1 MRGQVVFLILCAVAT
16 ACDLRRDESD
26 ESRRF
31 LGGDTPSRA
40 SPDGDAVR
48 VDGLTQSV
56 KVSSGEWEALTV
68 RVKRCEAERQ
78 AESRRM
84 DSELEAAR
92 AEGRASCMTGLEKA
106 AGERAAEVIRQTV
119 VRADEFMRELRKFKF
134 GYAIVNGDCVAKMS
148 DGHTRAVRVK
158 GDACLSVPFIKVGTG
173 DGEVKGIED
182 AVSADAMTD
191 GILSLSCDVGRAHIR
206 MTADACGAGSGSVAK
221 STFEK
226 I

>member
-1 MRGQVVFLILCAVAT
+1 MRHLVFLMLCAVVT
-16 ACDLRRDESD
+16 ACDLRRGTVDED
-26 ESRRF
+26 RHF
-31 LGGDTPSRA
+31 LGGDGATSTPR
-40 SPDGDAVR
+40 DDAGAR
-48 VDGLTQSV
+48 IGELTQSL
-56 KVSSGEWEALTV
+56 KISSGEWDTLTASL
-68 RVKRCEAERQ
+68 KRCEAERKS
-78 AESRRM
+78 ESSRM
-84 DSELEAAR
+84 ESELEAAR
-92 AEGRASCMTGLEKA
+92 ADGRAACMTGLETA
-106 AGERAAEVIRQTV
+106 AGERAAEAIRQTV
-119 VRADEFMRELRKFKF
+119 ARADEFMRELRKFKF

-148 DGHTRAVRVK
+148 DGHLRMVRVK

-206 MTADACGAGSGSVAK
+206 MTAEACGTNAGSVAK